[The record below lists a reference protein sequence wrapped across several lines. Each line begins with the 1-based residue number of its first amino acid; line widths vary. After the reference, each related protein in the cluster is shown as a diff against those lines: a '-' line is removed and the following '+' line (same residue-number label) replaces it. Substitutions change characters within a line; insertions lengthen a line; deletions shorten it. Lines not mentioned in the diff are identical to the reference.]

1 LTGNFSDVDIELL
14 FGLGSLVFRAWVLVL
29 MTGENTR
36 RRLLV
41 LVLVFPGGVA
51 AVLLSSCPPVLL
63 SSCPPVGAYLCFF
76 LLYAVYTLP
85 CLVFLP
91 IIWKNSSR
99 AAAGVRFLLK
109 KRTRKKKHENV

>member
-1 LTGNFSDVDIELL
+1 MGAGADDRRKHRAAVAGGAVGCVRSCWLCWWCSFILS
-14 FGLGSLVFRAWVLVL
+14 GL
-29 MTGENTR
+29 M
-36 RRLLV
+36 
-41 LVLVFPGGVA
+41 FPGGAA
-51 AVLLSSCPPVLL
+51 AVAGV
-63 SSCPPVGAYLCFF
+63 PVGACLCFF

-109 KRTRKKKHENV
+109 KRTKKRKHENV